1 MRGGAGGGRDS
12 EEAATAAAAAARASG
27 GRSSD
32 RWRGRCSVCAR
43 DERSACAERVKARAS
58 GGGCEKL
65 VRLGRDDGLRAVHLQ
80 QPLVLLL
87 LLEEILEGSWRR
99 HRAAGTLRGT
109 GISRR
114 PLDEPCENSV
124 PSGPPEGS
132 AAPGGSLRAR
142 DGRGS
147 SEDHEGAGDPGEVGG
162 DPLEVFYRILEGGKK
177 RGVRGPATRS
187 AFWGCRACKAA
198 RDEAAKKAR
207 ETRRRN
213 GERRDWD
220 DWKHEDSAPPQ
231 AYSRGGKETGNEG
244 PRHEKCV
251 LGMQSVQGG

>member
-12 EEAATAAAAAARASG
+12 EEAATAAAAAARVSG

-32 RWRGRCSVCAR
+32 RARGRCSVCAR
-43 DERSACAERVKARAS
+43 DEICLRRARQ
-58 GGGCEKL
+58 GKGKRGGCEKL

-99 HRAAGTLRGT
+99 HCAAGTLRGT

-162 DPLEVFYRILEGGKK
+162 DPLEVFYRRRPYTGW
-177 RGVRGPATRS
+177 P
-187 AFWGCRACKAA
+187 GCSQY
-198 RDEAAKKAR
+198 
-207 ETRRRN
+207 TPVN
-213 GERRDWD
+213 
-220 DWKHEDSAPPQ
+220 PVPFQ
-231 AYSRGGKETGNEG
+231 
-244 PRHEKCV
+244 
-251 LGMQSVQGG
+251 